1 MLQGETMGLGVGHGN
16 VDLRCLMRTLAK
28 AGEQVSSDP
37 EEVEARLRGV
47 ISDAHGSLGLGYL
60 GLDAN
65 VSEDLRVEVEEGC
78 AARGATF
85 EEPLV
90 RGSIRIGILSASPRG
105 PGAALSED
113 QSLGLRAVAGCCAL
127 IVDAAQARLLAAT
140 RAAQSGAVQLAS
152 EAMGNILDEDRLHN
166 TVLVLT
172 LELLD
177 ACGGA
182 VLVGGEVVASLGLDG
197 GVLLGLQWA
206 NTVGSESWPRRLG
219 DLHAS
224 GAPVGADGALFLF
237 RRHREFDRSE
247 CTSLKLVARQLAR
260 SREHSLLLAANEKTT
275 LDAILALSAALET
288 RDGTT
293 GEHIRR
299 TQILAE
305 KVARAM
311 GLPPERVKDTRYAAV
326 LHDVGKIGVPDAL
339 LSKPGRL
346 DEREWEIM
354 RRHPEI
360 GADILGKIGGF
371 ERIARTAL
379 THHERV
385 DGKGYPVGLT
395 GQEIPVE
402 ARIISAVDAFDAMT
416 NDRPYRAAMAV
427 EDALAELVRGAGSQF
442 DSGVVEVLIA
452 TVRERRTGED
462 G

>member
-1 MLQGETMGLGVGHGN
+1 
-16 VDLRCLMRTLAK
+16 
-28 AGEQVSSDP
+28 
-37 EEVEARLRGV
+37 
-47 ISDAHGSLGLGYL
+47 
-60 GLDAN
+60 
-65 VSEDLRVEVEEGC
+65 
-78 AARGATF
+78 
-85 EEPLV
+85 
-90 RGSIRIGILSASPRG
+90 
-105 PGAALSED
+105 
-113 QSLGLRAVAGCCAL
+113 
-127 IVDAAQARLLAAT
+127 VDAAQARILAAT

-206 NTVGSESWPRRLG
+206 NTVGPESWPRRLG
-219 DLHAS
+219 DLHAL

-237 RRHREFDRSE
+237 RRRREFDRSE

-260 SREHSLLLAANEKTT
+260 SREHSLLYAANEKTT

-385 DGKGYPVGLT
+385 DGKGYPVGLA
-395 GQEIPVE
+395 GQEIPIE

-427 EDALAELVRGAGSQF
+427 EESLA
-442 DSGVVEVLIA
+442 
-452 TVRERRTGED
+452 
-462 G
+462 